1 MSSGRTPTER
11 LLRSCPCPQAWRRR
25 LMTGGAEIKG
35 DVSLVTVYSR
45 TGQILVNSPPRFD
58 SFANPA
64 NGTAYNVNIP
74 FLDAQQGVTGGN
86 R

>member
-1 MSSGRTPTER
+1 MTPPYLPLPAGLAPTNFA
-11 LLRSCPCPQAWRRR
+11 S
-25 LMTGGAEIKG
+25 GAELKG
-35 DVSLVTVYSR
+35 EYSLVTVYSR

-58 SFANPA
+58 NPANPA
-64 NGTAYNVNIP
+64 NGSSYNLNIP